1 MDEPIE
7 LDTRLISRTKTGSVI
22 NATTNPNVANVSNSE
37 QQSNV
42 VELPPV
48 DRGFKAWSFCASA
61 CALETFIWGW
71 NNTYGIFQEF
81 YSTNPPFQNS
91 SLISISAIGTA
102 SLAIQYI
109 EIIAVIAV
117 CQRYPEK
124 VKPAMWL
131 SLFVCVAALTV
142 SSFANQVWQLIIL
155 QGVIFGLAAGVL
167 YAPII
172 MWLSEW
178 FVQRRGLAGGII
190 FGGSGVGGFAFPL
203 AIGAC
208 LDKIGFSWTMRVW
221 AIILG
226 VCCSLALFGSNP
238 RLPVRKPGIDR
249 PRSSWPSGMTNFIKN
264 PLLLCMLATNAVQA
278 LGFFPVSVFISTYTS
293 ALTTST
299 ISPTIVLALF
309 NASSVVC
316 YIFFGRICDSYPY
329 AAVILFSGLG
339 SALGA
344 FLLWGFATHL
354 GLIFAFALVF
364 GGLSGGFPG
373 VWPAAATEI
382 AGPVHEHV
390 SLAFGAFGVV
400 KGIAAIVGP
409 IIAAA
414 LHDKSKTASYERYGS
429 HGYRKVEIFVGVMA
443 IATAF
448 CAIGVAFMSKSKR
461 VQ

>member
-1 MDEPIE
+1 MSEPIE
-7 LDTRLISRTKTGSVI
+7 LTTREASDQEKTDPPSDDGVGNSV
-22 NATTNPNVANVSNSE
+22 
-37 QQSNV
+37 NV

-48 DRGFKAWSFCASA
+48 DRGMKAWLFCASA

-71 NNTYGIFQEF
+71 NNTYGVFQEF
-81 YSTNPPFQNS
+81 YTSNPPFESS
-91 SLISISAIGTA
+91 SLVSISAIGTA

-109 EIIAVIAV
+109 EIILVIAD
-117 CQRYPEK
+117 K
-124 VKPAMWL
+124 VKLAMWIAL
-131 SLFVCVAALTV
+131 LVCVVTLVV
-142 SSFANQVWQLIIL
+142 SSFATQVWELIVL
-155 QGVIFGLAAGVL
+155 QGVVFGLAAGVL
-167 YAPII
+167 YAPIV

-190 FGGSGVGGFAFPL
+190 FGGSGVGGFVFPL

-208 LDKIGFSWTMRVW
+208 LDKVGFSWTMRIW
-221 AIILG
+221 AIVLG
-226 VCCSLALFGSNP
+226 VCCSLALIGSNP

-249 PRSSWPSGMTNFIKN
+249 PRSSWPSGMMGFLKN

-293 ALTTST
+293 TLTTST

-316 YIFFGRICDSYPY
+316 YVLFGRICDSYPY
-329 AAVILFSGLG
+329 AGVILFSGLG
-339 SALGA
+339 SALAA
-344 FLLWGFATHL
+344 FLLWGFATNL
-354 GLIFAFALVF
+354 GLVFAFALVF

-382 AGPVHEHV
+382 AGRSIRSVHEHT

-409 IIAAA
+409 IIAAS
-414 LHDKSKTASYERYGS
+414 LHDKRQAGSYEKYGD

-443 IATAF
+443 VATAL
-448 CAIGVAFMSKSKR
+448 CAFGVAFASKSKR
-461 VQ
+461 V